1 MQFAILVSVIIAV
14 LLGSFLTLSHTHRLF
29 NLQSNL
35 LLKTINNV
43 NLGIEYGNS
52 AKTIFTDSIT
62 LPPEEENTS
71 KTTLRRRFWGGFELL
86 ESESSFKATKFKKLA
101 LVGSQ
106 LPKEP
111 ISIILSENKIP
122 LVLVGG
128 TKIEGTA
135 YISDK
140 GVKAGS
146 ISGHYFTGTKLING
160 QINYGQNMLPKLLP
174 SWENHITQLLDFIPS
189 PEDIV
194 IPIEEE
200 NKNSFFKP
208 TQIIYQPESLVLNET
223 YIGNILIM
231 SDTEIRISKHATIKD
246 ATLVAPKIII
256 KKGFLGNL
264 SCVASESIVVEEGVN
279 LNYPSALILK
289 EKTNNATEQPTNAT
303 EAPISIV
310 GNSHISGY
318 LVFLEDRNPS
328 STNRTKVNIV
338 IGSKATIQGQVFCQG
353 STQLDGT
360 VAGSVFTRRFVTKGF
375 GSVYV
380 NHIYNGKILG
390 YDLNTAYCGLPF
402 LNYNKGVTKWLY

>member
-35 LLKTINNV
+35 LVKTIDNV

-52 AKTIFTDSIT
+52 TKTIFTDSIT
-62 LPPEEENTS
+62 LPPKEENS
-71 KTTLRRRFWGGFELL
+71 ANTTVRRRFWGGFELL

-111 ISIILSENKIP
+111 ISLVISENKIP
-122 LVLVGG
+122 LVLVGD

-135 YISDK
+135 YISNK

-146 ISGHYFTGTKLING
+146 ISGHYFTGTKLVND
-160 QINYGQNMLPKLLP
+160 QIHYGQNMLPKLLP
-174 SWENHITQLLDFIPS
+174 SWEHHITQLLYFIPS
-189 PEDIV
+189 QEDMV

-223 YIGNILIM
+223 YIGNILIK
-231 SDTEIRISKHATIKD
+231 SDFEIRISKHATIMG

-256 KKGFLGNL
+256 EKGFLGNL
-264 SCVASESIVVEEGVN
+264 SCIASESIVIEEGVK
-279 LNYPSALILK
+279 LSYPSALIVK
-289 EKTNNATEQPTNAT
+289 ESNSATEQPTNAT
-303 EAPISIV
+303 EATISIV
-310 GNSHISGY
+310 GDSHISGY

-328 STNRTKVNIV
+328 STNRTKANIA
-338 IGSKATIQGQVFCQG
+338 IGAKATIQGQVYCQG

-360 VAGSVFTRRFVTKGF
+360 VEGSIFTRRFVTKGF

-390 YDLNTAYCGLPF
+390 YDLNSAYCGLPF
-402 LNYNKGVTKWLY
+402 LNHNKGVTKWLY